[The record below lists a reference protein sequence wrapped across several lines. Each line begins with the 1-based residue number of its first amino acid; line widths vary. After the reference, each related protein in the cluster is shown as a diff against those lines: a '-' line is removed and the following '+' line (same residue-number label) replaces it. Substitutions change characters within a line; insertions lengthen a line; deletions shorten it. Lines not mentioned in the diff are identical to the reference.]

1 MTLIKMSDD
10 RYASDALSD
19 LIDSP
24 NIYPVRGLDKGYPV
38 RSTQDEPA
46 IRRNNPSSPVR
57 RFDFDDDEDEDD
69 NVNSD
74 ISYNDTSYNSE
85 YESVD
90 EDDYLRSP
98 IQRSPIQR
106 SPIQRSPIQRSPI
119 QRSPIQRSPIQRS
132 PMYSEDIDE
141 SPVIVPVGNRNV
153 LDSLTEDYSD
163 STPPPVSRVPS
174 ASSSRVPS
182 SRVPSGSSSRVPS
195 SSSSRVPSGSSS
207 RVPSGSSSRVPSGSS
222 SRVPSASRTPTSHVS
237 RVSSPRSIL
246 FPSDE
251 KQANT
256 TKSNNIDDLLI
267 SNGYVPVKMIVVD
280 NAVGKSDY
288 ILAVNKR
295 GQYVLVSLD
304 GKDKKIEGDIIHTEI
319 IKGGSSIPYSAKK
332 GAFEC
337 ANGVCGVAY
346 DSDNELNIVTRDEF
360 SMEPRSDT
368 LIYKGDNV
376 ASIGNNVPIPVISYN
391 DIVHDPVGVLKNSY
405 EITDRLHKNEY
416 EHCKEG
422 MVETSTE
429 FKSLESALKS
439 YMLLEVALG
448 KELAMSMSQLRSFA
462 SQYERDP
469 PVDEKE
475 RENYNLVKFNLRKRS
490 DLFITLINCCSQVSG
505 MKSTFVE
512 LTKKIHELHEMCER
526 EFSGV
531 SHVMTP

>member
-1 MTLIKMSDD
+1 MSDD
-10 RYASDALSD
+10 RYASEALSD

-24 NIYPVRGLDKGYPV
+24 NIYPIRGSDNGY
-38 RSTQDEPA
+38 STQNAQDVSF

-57 RFDFDDDEDEDD
+57 RFDFDDYDDYDED
-69 NVNSD
+69 VNRD
-74 ISYNDTSYNSE
+74 ISYNSE
-85 YESVD
+85 YETAD

-119 QRSPIQRSPIQRS
+119 QRTPV
-132 PMYSEDIDE
+132 YSEDRIDT
-141 SPVIVPVGNRNV
+141 PVILPVGSNRNV
-153 LDSLTEDYSD
+153 LDNLTEDYD
-163 STPPPVSRVPS
+163 TPI
-174 ASSSRVPS
+174 SSSRVPS
-182 SRVPSGSSSRVPS
+182 TRTSSSSSRASSSSRVPSTRTSSSSSRAS
-195 SSSSRVPSGSSS
+195 SSSSRVPSTRASSSSS
-207 RVPSGSSSRVPSGSS
+207 RASSTRV
-222 SRVPSASRTPTSHVS
+222 PTSHAS

-246 FPSDE
+246 FPPDE
-251 KQANT
+251 T
-256 TKSNNIDDLLI
+256 RSTDTKSNNIEDLLI

-346 DSDNELNIVTRDEF
+346 DSPDELNIVTRDEF
-360 SMEPRSDT
+360 SMQPRSDT

-490 DLFITLINCCSQVSG
+490 DLFITLINCCSQISE

>member
-1 MTLIKMSDD
+1 
-10 RYASDALSD
+10 
-19 LIDSP
+19 
-24 NIYPVRGLDKGYPV
+24 
-38 RSTQDEPA
+38 
-46 IRRNNPSSPVR
+46 
-57 RFDFDDDEDEDD
+57 
-69 NVNSD
+69 
-74 ISYNDTSYNSE
+74 
-85 YESVD
+85 
-90 EDDYLRSP
+90 
-98 IQRSPIQR
+98 
-106 SPIQRSPIQRSPI
+106 
-119 QRSPIQRSPIQRS
+119 
-132 PMYSEDIDE
+132 
-141 SPVIVPVGNRNV
+141 
-153 LDSLTEDYSD
+153 
-163 STPPPVSRVPS
+163 
-174 ASSSRVPS
+174 
-182 SRVPSGSSSRVPS
+182 
-195 SSSSRVPSGSSS
+195 
-207 RVPSGSSSRVPSGSS
+207 
-222 SRVPSASRTPTSHVS
+222 
-237 RVSSPRSIL
+237 
-246 FPSDE
+246 
-251 KQANT
+251 
-256 TKSNNIDDLLI
+256 
-267 SNGYVPVKMIVVD
+267 MIVAD
-280 NAVGKSDY
+280 NSVGKSDY

-346 DSDNELNIVTRDEF
+346 DSQDELNIVTRDEF

-368 LIYKGDNV
+368 LVYKGDNV
-376 ASIGNNVPIPVISYN
+376 VSIGNNVPIPVISYN

-469 PVDEKE
+469 PVDDKE

-490 DLFITLINCCSQVSG
+490 DLFITLINCCSQISE

>member
-1 MTLIKMSDD
+1 MSDD
-10 RYASDALSD
+10 RYASEALSD

-24 NIYPVRGLDKGYPV
+24 NIYPIRGLDNGYSN
-38 RSTQDEPA
+38 RSTQNESVV
-46 IRRNNPSSPVR
+46 RRNTPSSPVR
-57 RFDFDDDEDEDD
+57 RFDFDDYDDD

-74 ISYNDTSYNSE
+74 LSYNSE
-85 YESVD
+85 YDSVD
-90 EDDYLRSP
+90 VYDDDIDDGYISP

-106 SPIQRSPIQRSPI
+106 SPI
-119 QRSPIQRSPIQRS
+119 
-132 PMYSEDIDE
+132 YSEDRTDT
-141 SPVIVPVGNRNV
+141 PVILPVGSNRNV
-153 LDSLTEDYSD
+153 LDNLTEDYD
-163 STPPPVSRVPS
+163 DTPPPVSRLPSASNRVPSASNRVPSASSRVPS
-174 ASSSRVPS
+174 ASS
-182 SRVPSGSSSRVPS
+182 
-195 SSSSRVPSGSSS
+195 
-207 RVPSGSSSRVPSGSS
+207 
-222 SRVPSASRTPTSHVS
+222 RVPSASNRVPSASNRVPSASNRVPSASNRVPSASNRVPSASNRVPTSHAS

-251 KQANT
+251 SRT
-256 TKSNNIDDLLI
+256 TEEKSSNVDDLLI
-267 SNGYVPVKMIVVD
+267 SNGYVPVKMIVAD
-280 NAVGKSDY
+280 NSVGKSDY

-346 DSDNELNIVTRDEF
+346 DSQDELNIVTRDEF

-368 LIYKGDNV
+368 LVYKGDNV
-376 ASIGNNVPIPVISYN
+376 VSISNNVPIPVISYN

-469 PVDEKE
+469 PVDDKE

-490 DLFITLINCCSQVSG
+490 DLFITLINCCSQISE